1 VNGLDDASSLREAAA
16 AIGVALDVTQL
27 EQLRAF
33 EDEVLRWNRAINL
46 VARADSARFRPRHL
60 LDSLSLVPLIRG
72 PHCIDLG
79 TGAGLPGLPLAI
91 AMPDVTFELVE
102 RSERKARFLRH
113 VIRQLQL
120 QGVVVRCDDA
130 ATVQPEHAAETVVSR
145 AMAPP
150 HRVWVYAERVLA
162 PGGRLLILSRTHG
175 HASDADSLSLPPGTQ
190 WRREASNIP
199 GLAGEHEVLIVER
212 P

>member
-1 VNGLDDASSLREAAA
+1 VSALDAVASLRDAAA
-16 AIGVALDVTQL
+16 EIGVALDAAQL
-27 EQLRAF
+27 AQLRAY

-60 LDSLSLVPLIRG
+60 LDSLSLVPLVRG
-72 PHCIDLG
+72 QHCIDLG

-91 AMPDVTFELVE
+91 ALPGVTFELVE

-113 VIRQLQL
+113 VVRQLQL
-120 QGVVVRCDDA
+120 SGVAVHCEDA
-130 ATVQPEHAAETVVSR
+130 ATLQPEHAADTVVSR

-150 HRVWVYAERVLA
+150 HRVWSFAERLLV

-175 HASDADSLSLPPGTQ
+175 HTSDAGTLSLPPGTQ
-190 WRREASNIP
+190 WRREASKIP
-199 GLAGEHEVLIVER
+199 GLEGEHEVLIVER